1 MSYRIG
7 GKKGGLEGV
16 VGSVRGKGW
25 RVEEA
30 TDHISK
36 FKSAVPRCTYSSSES
51 KASVR
56 RPPPPQI
63 LVSGSLVHAPPPG
76 QTHHFYHHHQGN
88 KGGKQ
93 GVNRAII
100 SQEPKGSNK
109 TTFNTILCLARSLPT
124 NAHRVTSLVIPNITF

>member
-1 MSYRIG
+1 MGYRIG

-36 FKSAVPRCTYSSSES
+36 FQSAAPRCTYSSSEA

-56 RPPPPQI
+56 RPPPPNSRFQI
-63 LVSGSLVHAPPPG
+63 SCVCPPG

-109 TTFNTILCLARSLPT
+109 TTFNTIICLTRSLPT

>member
-1 MSYRIG
+1 MGYRIG

-36 FKSAVPRCTYSSSES
+36 FKSAAPRCTYSSSES

-56 RPPPPQI
+56 RPPPQI
-63 LVSGSLVHAPPPG
+63 LVSRSLVYAPPHKL
-76 QTHHFYHHHQGN
+76 TTS
-88 KGGKQ
+88 
-93 GVNRAII
+93 II
-100 SQEPKGSNK
+100 
-109 TTFNTILCLARSLPT
+109 TTKATKAVSK
-124 NAHRVTSLVIPNITF
+124 V